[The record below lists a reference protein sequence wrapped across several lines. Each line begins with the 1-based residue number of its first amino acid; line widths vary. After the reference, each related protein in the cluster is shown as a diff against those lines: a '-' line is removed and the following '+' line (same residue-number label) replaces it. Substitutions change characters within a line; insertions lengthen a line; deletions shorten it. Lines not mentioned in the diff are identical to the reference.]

1 MLCAACVSF
10 HRRSSR
16 SRAHILQTLDDHWVC
31 NRVRMSAREHARRSA
46 SFLAC
51 SRFVLVMVQAKERAI
66 GGGTEPFSM
75 ARKRVLPLMAF
86 KLKLR
91 EQQKARAR
99 LDASYLQGWM
109 ELYRSE
115 VRAAAQVIGQARSVE
130 HGTRDRQTPSR
141 PSGPRGICRSD
152 FTIKAL
158 PCAQGELLPG
168 LSKEGGMRLDLRL
181 DIEETVAQMARV
193 LVACSGQWRSSW
205 ASKWVVCGVSHD
217 AKNKLSVRLFPASL
231 GQYADKVKVE
241 LTQGRHTSSRACV
254 DQTMVTEV
262 NDAVAEC
269 LLALP
274 MSIWIKAPVRLP
286 PANLAQRFR
295 LRSAALCVGIDLVCI
310 VAHILCA
317 RDMYT
322 DT

>member
-1 MLCAACVSF
+1 MLCTSCVSF

-16 SRAHILQTLDDHWVC
+16 SRAHILQTLDDHWV
-31 NRVRMSAREHARRSA
+31 RMSAREHARRAA

-115 VRAAAQVIGQARSVE
+115 VRAAAQVIDQARSVE
-130 HGTRDRQTPSR
+130 HSSGDRQTPSR

-181 DIEETVAQMARV
+181 DIEQTVAQMARV
-193 LVACSGQWRSSW
+193 LVAGQGQWRSSW

-217 AKNKLSVRLFPASL
+217 AKNKLSVRLFPANL
-231 GQYADKVKVE
+231 GQFADKVKVE

-254 DQTMVTEV
+254 DQAMVTEV
-262 NDAVAEC
+262 NEAVAEC
-269 LLALP
+269 LLSLP
-274 MSIWIKAPVRLP
+274 MSIWIKAPDRLP
-286 PANLAQRFR
+286 PANLAERFR
-295 LRSAALCVGIDLVCI
+295 LRSAALLGGIDLVYI
-310 VAHILCA
+310 VMHMSCTC
-317 RDMYT
+317 DMYT
-322 DT
+322 DTQTRV